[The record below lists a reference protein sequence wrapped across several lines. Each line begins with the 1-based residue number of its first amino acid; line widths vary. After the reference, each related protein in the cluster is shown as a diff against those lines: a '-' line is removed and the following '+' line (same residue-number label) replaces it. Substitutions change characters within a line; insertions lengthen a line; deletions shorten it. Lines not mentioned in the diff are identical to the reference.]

1 MTLWKSIIV
10 FSNELCIRKD
20 DDDDKERN
28 CDFDHVD
35 PWLQLKR
42 NVKKLVAT
50 LF

>member
-42 NVKKLVAT
+42 NLKKLVAT